1 MADKKTKREYFEEL
15 KTIVANDADLVAFI
29 DAEIARIDNRNVK
42 AKEKRAEKAAEGD
55 ALRDAVK
62 EAIVNADGVITPE
75 EVAAVIAANGDF
87 EDVTKSKVTYR
98 ATQLV
103 KAGEIYKVEVKAD
116 GRKFVAYTSEAPADA
131 E

>member
-62 EAIVNADGVITPE
+62 EAADGVITPE
-75 EVAAVIAANGDF
+75 EVAAVITANGDF

>member
-1 MADKKTKREYFEEL
+1 MTKREYFEGL
-15 KTIVANDADLVAFI
+15 KTFVAGNDEYTAFL
-29 DAEIARIDNRNVK
+29 DAEIAKIDNRNEK

-62 EAIVNADGVITPE
+62 TVIVNADAPITAE
-75 EVAAVIAANGDF
+75 EVADKLAEEF
-87 EDVTKSKVTYR
+87 EDVTKAKVTYR

-103 KAGEIYKVEVKAD
+103 KAGEIYKVTVKFED
-116 GRKFVAYTSEAPADA
+116 GRKAVAYTAEAPADA

>member
-29 DAEIARIDNRNVK
+29 DAEIARIDNRNEK

-55 ALRDAVK
+55 ALQAAV
-62 EAIVNADGVITPE
+62 EAFIVDNDGPITAQEIADGLEGEDITK
-75 EVAAVIAANGDF
+75 A
-87 EDVTKSKVTYR
+87 KVTYR
-98 ATQLV
+98 ATQLI
-103 KAGEIYKVEVKAD
+103 KAGKIFKVTVKTED
-116 GRKFVAYTSEAPADA
+116 GRKAVAYTAKAPADA